1 MTVHV
6 TATHVET
13 GQEYEAVVEE
23 GSYCIVSHGAHALP
37 DPTDLRCLGRPVTL
51 TPAAATLPATAGP
64 DPSGTVLGAAG
75 ETEPTEVAPS
85 GGSVSTRQI
94 TTERAR

>member
-1 MTVHV
+1 MTIHV
-6 TATHVET
+6 TATRVLDGAVFEATVHE
-13 GQEYEAVVEE
+13 GEYL
-23 GSYCIVSHGAHALP
+23 IVSHGAHALP

-64 DPSGTVLGAAG
+64 DPSGTVLGPLD
-75 ETEPTEVAPS
+75 ETEPPEVAPS